1 MVRWLSYIGA
11 RFGEVVIDR
20 IVRNELMDQDR
31 MCVKCGSRRT
41 RIIGQSVSPPVL
53 YITCSD
59 CGHSS
64 AVASSP
70 NAVPASGHPDT
81 LRVER
86 IVRTVMTDFDLP
98 ADVVSVADAA
108 NGWQVTLRTRS
119 NRIVRVH
126 VVAPEPVPIRAAIT
140 RALANA

>member
-1 MVRWLSYIGA
+1 MVRWPSYIGA
-11 RFGEVVIDR
+11 RFGEVVVDR
-20 IVRNELMDQDR
+20 TLRNELMDQDR

-70 NAVPASGHPDT
+70 NAPAGNPDT
-81 LRVER
+81 VRVER

-126 VVAPEPVPIRAAIT
+126 VIAPEPVPIRAAIT